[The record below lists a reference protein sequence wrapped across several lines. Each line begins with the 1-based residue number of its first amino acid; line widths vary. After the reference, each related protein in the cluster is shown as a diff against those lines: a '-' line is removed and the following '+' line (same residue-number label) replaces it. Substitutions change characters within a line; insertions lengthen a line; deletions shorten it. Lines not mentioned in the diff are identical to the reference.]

1 MCFMSCLILFFFF
14 CIRLKQYYVS
24 LKICE
29 FVKVKAVV
37 ICSEVDIIISI
48 ITIIIN
54 IMSSDDMDVIYFLLF
69 FCKY

>member
-1 MCFMSCLILFFFF
+1 MCFMSCLIFF

-24 LKICE
+24 LKNCE
-29 FVKVKAVV
+29 FVKVKTVV

-48 ITIIIN
+48 IAIIIN
-54 IMSSDDMDVIYFLLF
+54 IMSSDDMDVICVLLF